1 MKDRHD
7 EWEDSLLVHLMKWAK
22 KETNEDG
29 CEEWEDSLLVHL
41 MKWAKKETNEDGCEE
56 LEDLLALPMEAR
68 ILCSDSL

>member
-1 MKDRHD
+1 MRDGHD

-29 CEEWEDSLLVHL
+29 CEEWED
-41 MKWAKKETNEDGCEE
+41 
-56 LEDLLALPMEAR
+56 LLALPMEAR